1 MKVLIFSLAY
11 MPFIGGA
18 ELAAKEITDRIS
30 GIDFD
35 MITVNLDGRQKSFEK
50 IGNINIYRLG
60 RGRLAKYFFPFAAF
74 KFAAELH
81 QKNQYGAV
89 WAIMANQ
96 AGLAALRFKNK
107 FPRVKYLLTLQEGDS
122 LKRIWSRT
130 WFMRS
135 RYKKIYQSADGI
147 QAISTF
153 LARRAKKYG
162 YRGKIEVV
170 PNGVDLSNFRQNLS
184 AENIENIRS
193 KLGLVK
199 EDKVVVTIS
208 RLVYKNGVDTLVKAI
223 KDLPVKVLII
233 GRGAWEIKLKTL
245 AQELGVKD
253 RVLFLGYIGQKDL
266 PQYLKLADVFVR
278 TSRSEG
284 LGSAFLDAMAVDVPV
299 IGTKVGGIP
308 DFLKEGE
315 TGLFSEVNNP
325 SDLAAKIR
333 ILLADENLR
342 QKLIK
347 NGRELVLRDYDWRP
361 IAEKM
366 KLIISRLS

>member
-1 MKVLIFSLAY
+1 M
-11 MPFIGGA
+11 
-18 ELAAKEITDRIS
+18 
-30 GIDFD
+30 
-35 MITVNLDGRQKSFEK
+35 
-50 IGNINIYRLG
+50 
-60 RGRLAKYFFPFAAF
+60 
-74 KFAAELH
+74 
-81 QKNQYGAV
+81 
-89 WAIMANQ
+89 
-96 AGLAALRFKNK
+96 
-107 FPRVKYLLTLQEGDS
+107 
-122 LKRIWSRT
+122 
-130 WFMRS
+130 
-135 RYKKIYQSADGI
+135 
-147 QAISTF
+147 
-153 LARRAKKYG
+153 ARRAKKYG

-284 LGSAFLDAMAVDVPV
+284 LGSAFLEAMAVDVPV